1 MSSVE
6 YKEAEKILL
15 NNVTSVGTETV
26 STEDLF
32 MRIPAEDLTAD
43 SDVPHFDRSP
53 YDGYAFKAEDTKDAS
68 EMNPVTLKVIENIRA
83 GQTPE
88 KEVVSGTAIRLMTG
102 APLPAGADA
111 ICKYE
116 DTDFTDETV
125 NIKQPYS
132 AGDNIIW
139 HGEDIKKGTLLVKQ
153 GTIVDA
159 AVMGIVS
166 SLGMAGIRVYKKPVA
181 GIISTGDELVDIN
194 QELKPGKIRN
204 SNKYIISGAIKS
216 IGIDTVYAGHASDDI
231 RDIYDK
237 IIAAEKLSDI
247 VISTGGVSAGDY
259 DLVPDA
265 MKEAGYEIIVDGVDM
280 KPGMACAFG
289 VKEGRIMLALSGNP
303 ASALT
308 NLQCVCYPA
317 LKKLT
322 GTADHEHRMIKMRLK
337 NDFTKIRRGMRFLRG
352 VLSIE
357 DGAAVFT
364 APKEQGNIV
373 ISSAALCNAY
383 ACLPEGTEPLR
394 AGDLVEGFTVN
405 GRN

>member
-1 MSSVE
+1 MSAMG
-6 YKEAEKILL
+6 YKEAEKLL
-15 NNVTSVGTETV
+15 LENIKPVGTETV

-32 MRIPAEDLTAD
+32 SRIPAEDLAAD
-43 SDVPHFDRSP
+43 QDVPHFDRSP
-53 YDGYAFKAEDTKDAS
+53 YDGYAFMAEDTIDAS
-68 EMNPVTLKVIENIRA
+68 ESNPVTLQVIENIRA
-83 GQTPE
+83 GQTAE
-88 KEVVSGTAIRLMTG
+88 KEVVSGTAVRLMTG

-111 ICKYE
+111 ICMYE
-116 DTDFTDETV
+116 DTDFTDDSV
-125 NIKQPYS
+125 SLKHPYS

-139 HGEDIKKGTLLVKQ
+139 HGEDIKKGTLLVKR

-166 SLGMAGIRVYKKPVA
+166 SLGMSGMPVYKKPVA
-181 GIISTGDELVDIN
+181 GVISTGDELVDIN

-204 SNKYIISGAIKS
+204 SNKYILFGALKS
-216 IGIDTVYAGHASDDI
+216 IGIDTAYIGHASDDI

-237 IIAAEKLSDI
+237 IIAAEKISDI
-247 VISTGGVSAGDY
+247 IISTGGVSAGDY

-265 MKEAGYEIIVDGVDM
+265 MQEAGYEIIVKGIDM

-289 VKEGRIMLALSGNP
+289 VKDGRIMLALSGNP

-317 LKKLT
+317 LKKLA
-322 GTADHEHRMIKMRLK
+322 GLADHDHTCIKMRLK
-337 NDFTKIRRGMRFLRG
+337 NDFTKSRKGMRFVRG

-357 DGAAVFT
+357 EGAAVFA
-364 APKEQGNIV
+364 APEKQGNIV

-383 ACLPEGTEPLR
+383 ACLPKGKEPLK
-394 AGDLVEGFTVN
+394 AGDVVDGFIVN
-405 GRN
+405 GRY

>member
-1 MSSVE
+1 MRSME
-6 YKEAEKILL
+6 YKEAEKLL
-15 NNVTSVGTETV
+15 LQNVTPVETENVT
-26 STEDLF
+26 TEDLF
-32 MRIPAEDLTAD
+32 SRILAEDLTAEM
-43 SDVPHFDRSP
+43 DVPHFDRSP
-53 YDGYAFKAEDTKDAS
+53 YDGYAFKAEDTKDAGES
-68 EMNPVTLKVIENIRA
+68 NPVTLRVIENIRA

-125 NIKQPYS
+125 NIKRKYS

-139 HGEDIKKGTLLVKQ
+139 HGEDIKKGTVLVKR
-153 GTIVDA
+153 GEVVDA

-166 SLGMAGIRVYKKPVA
+166 SLGMTGLKVYKKPVA
-181 GIISTGDELVDIN
+181 ALISTGDELADID
-194 QELKPGKIRN
+194 EGLKPGKIRN
-204 SNKYIISGAIKS
+204 SNRYILSGALES
-216 IGIDTVYAGHASDDI
+216 IGFETVYAGHASDDI
-231 RDIYDK
+231 GDIQGR
-237 IIAAEKLSDI
+237 ILSAEKMGDI
-247 VISTGGVSAGDY
+247 IISTGGVSAGDY

-265 MKEAGYEIIVDGVDM
+265 MQKAGYEIIVDGIDM
-280 KPGMACAFG
+280 KPGMACVFG
-289 VKEGRIMLALSGNP
+289 VKKGRLMLALSGNP

-308 NLQCVCYPA
+308 NLQCICYPA
-317 LKKLT
+317 LKKLA
-322 GTADHEHRMIKMRLK
+322 GSEHHDHRLIMMRLK
-337 NDFTKIRRGMRFLRG
+337 NDYKKSRRGIRFLRG

-357 DGAAVFT
+357 DGTAVFT
-364 APKEQGNIV
+364 APERQGNIV

-394 AGDLVEGFTVN
+394 AGDTVEGFTVN